1 MVETQY
7 DFIIAGAGGAG
18 LSLAVEL
25 IRSGKFTDKKIL
37 IVDGDSKTKNDRT
50 WCFWESEVGNFESIV
65 YKKWQNLVVA
75 DFDAEI
81 TLDLGNY
88 NYKLVRGI
96 DFYEYC
102 FAQIMAS
109 QNFTFLQSNIE
120 AVIGGE
126 NPMIICNGKEIK
138 SKYIFNSIFKKPEL
152 GKQQFYM
159 LQHFRGWRIK
169 TKQASF
175 DPNAARLMD
184 FRTPQF
190 DATAFFYVLP
200 FSETDALVEYTL
212 FSNALLEDAQYDV
225 ALRTYISENFTFEYE
240 ILEKENGVIPMTN
253 TKFERSDGNVIN
265 IGTNGGQTKGSSGYT
280 FQFIQKDVKEIVR
293 NLIAEKN
300 PATTSTHS
308 WRFKFYDSVL
318 LNILHK
324 NTVPGAK
331 IFMRLFRF
339 NKASKVFR
347 FLDNESSVSNEIS
360 IISKLPFFPFLK
372 AAISQILH

>member
-7 DFIIAGAGGAG
+7 DFIIAGAGCAG
-18 LSLAVEL
+18 LSLAVEI

-37 IVDGDSKTKNDRT
+37 IVDGDSKIKNDRT
-50 WCFWESEVGNFESIV
+50 WCFWESEAGNFESIV
-65 YKKWQNLVVA
+65 YKQWQNLVVA
-75 DFDAEI
+75 DFDSEI
-81 TLDLGNY
+81 ALDLGNY
-88 NYKLVRGI
+88 KYKLVRGI

-102 FAQIMAS
+102 FAQIKAS

-152 GKQQFYM
+152 AKQQFYM
-159 LQHFRGWRIK
+159 LQHFRGWRIT
-169 TKQASF
+169 TKRPIF
-175 DPNAARLMD
+175 EPNRARLMD

-200 FSETDALVEYTL
+200 FSETEALVEYTL
-212 FSNALLEDAQYDV
+212 FSNSLLNEAQYDD
-225 ALRTYISENFTFEYE
+225 ALQTYISANFCSEYE
-240 ILEKENGVIPMTN
+240 ISEIENGVIPMTN
-253 TKFERSDGNVIN
+253 ANFERSDGNVIN

-293 NLIAEKN
+293 NLIAERN

-308 WRFKFYDSVL
+308 WRFRFYDSVL

-324 NTVPGAK
+324 NTVSGAK
-331 IFMRLFRF
+331 IFMRLFRC

-347 FLDNESSVSNEIS
+347 FLDNQSSVSNEIS
-360 IISKLPFFPFLK
+360 IISKLPFVPFLK
-372 AAISQILH
+372 AAISQILS